1 MRDAPRHQMLRS
13 AACGV
18 AGTIVDFT
26 AMACFVELMRLGYG
40 IAAACASLVGA
51 VVCFALNRYWAFG
64 DASPLRAGQLARFAF
79 IVAGAMLMVATT
91 VHLLAGPLHVAYIAA
106 KAIAA
111 VVVFAIWTYPMQA
124 RVFAPNAKGAES
136 I

>member
-1 MRDAPRHQMLRS
+1 MLRS
-13 AACGV
+13 AASGV
-18 AGTIVDFT
+18 AGTVVDFT
-26 AMACFVELMRLGYG
+26 AMACFVEIMRLGYG
-40 IAAACASLVGA
+40 IAAASASLVGA
-51 VVCFALNRYWAFG
+51 VLCFALNRYWAFG
-64 DASPLRAGQLARFAF
+64 DVSPLRADQLARFAL
-79 IVAGAMLMVATT
+79 IVLGTMLMVATT
-91 VHLLAGPLHVAYIAA
+91 VHVLAGTLHVAYLAA